1 VSVVWRIARAP
12 YAALDGEGARRTG
25 GRWNSKGVPLV
36 YASRTLS
43 LAALELLV
51 HVDPA
56 TAPRD
61 LVALAIVLPD
71 DAPGTSLSDQAL
83 PDGWRAVEPPE
94 ACRQFGDQFVQQN
107 DALVLSVP
115 SVIIPREQNVV
126 INPRHVD
133 MSRVRIE
140 SSEPFTFDPR
150 LLHGVA

>member
-12 YAALDGEGARRTG
+12 YVALDGEGARRAG
-25 GRWNSKGVPLV
+25 GRWNSKGVALV

-61 LVALAIVLPD
+61 FVALAIALPNEAASMTLPD
-71 DAPGTSLSDQAL
+71 HDL
-83 PDGWRAVEPPE
+83 PNDWRAVEPPE
-94 ACRQFGDQFVQQN
+94 ACRQVGDQFASQN
-107 DALVLSVP
+107 AALVLSVP

-133 MSRVRIE
+133 MSRVLIE
-140 SSEPFTFDPR
+140 SSEPFTFEPR
-150 LLHGVA
+150 LLPGDA